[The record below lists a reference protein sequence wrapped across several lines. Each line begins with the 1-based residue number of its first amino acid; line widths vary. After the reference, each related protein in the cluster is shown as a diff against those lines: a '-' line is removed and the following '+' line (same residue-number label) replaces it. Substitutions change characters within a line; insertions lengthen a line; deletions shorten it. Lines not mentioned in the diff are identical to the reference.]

1 MNPNELKKLIQ
12 KSAGDRTV
20 LLDLLLGELQK
31 KVLDV
36 QGKLLSRF
44 ITEWVDQL
52 DVDEET
58 GVIKNTLRNKRL
70 LANVDTVFS
79 EYVKTDGV
87 VIAKTMMDGINQ
99 ILDFNGKYFKY
110 FATNAELQPIKP
122 VVLEL
127 VQSWLGLKGNGALE
141 GNGYLQKTISDPRVL
156 GDLKNFALRAVTG
169 QQGYKDT
176 LNGVK
181 AFIDGNKDTAG
192 LLEKYHRNFVYDTYS
207 QVDRATSGIFADK
220 LGLDYAI
227 YEGGLIKTSRKFCK
241 THNGNVYTRE
251 EIAQFQPTEAI
262 PEPYN
267 PFQDLGGYGCRH
279 HLNWISRAIAI
290 LLRPDL
296 AEAA

>member
-1 MNPNELKKLIQ
+1 MNTIELKKLIL

-20 LLDLLLGELQK
+20 LIDLLMGELQK
-31 KVLDV
+31 TVKEV
-36 QGKLLSRF
+36 QGKLLTRF
-44 ITEWVDQL
+44 ITDWVDSL
-52 DVDEET
+52 DVDEQT

-70 LANVDTVFS
+70 LASVDNIFTQ
-79 EYVKTDGV
+79 YVKTDGV
-87 VIAKTMMDGINQ
+87 VIAKTMVDGINQ
-99 ILDFNGKYFKY
+99 ILDFNGKYFKN
-110 FATNAELQPIKP
+110 FGTHAELAPIKP

-127 VQSWLGLKGNGALE
+127 MKSWLGLKGNGALE

-156 GDLKNFALRAVTG
+156 GDLKNFALRAVAG
-169 QQGYKDT
+169 QQGYRDT
-176 LNGVK
+176 LEGVK
-181 AFIDGNKDTAG
+181 TFIDGNKTTAG

-207 QVDRATSGIFADK
+207 QVDRASSGIFADK

-241 THNGNVYTRE
+241 EHNGNVYTRE
-251 EIAQFQPTEAI
+251 EIAAFQPTEAI